1 VKKRILKIILSFI
14 LAGVVLFFVLKPKPQ
29 GTDISDPMP
38 MKYWNTGHD
47 SPLVFYVSGD
57 AGFNSFSK
65 NFSEQIFR
73 NGFDIYALNTKDYF
87 WDEKTA
93 RGSAGDFSGFLEDRF
108 RGRKNKQLVIV
119 GYSFGADALP
129 FILNRFPPETRQRI
143 LKVILIDPSSNGD
156 LKITLASYINE
167 SAAGR
172 WATFPELSKLGDLS
186 FAFILSDFSAYYYPY
201 AKVPLADK
209 QLYRL
214 PGNHR
219 FDGNF
224 KGLASTVAKIIRS
237 AEKQTFSKK
246 R

>member
-1 VKKRILKIILSFI
+1 M
-14 LAGVVLFFVLKPKPQ
+14 VLFFVLKPKPQ

-38 MKYWNTGHD
+38 MKYWNTSHD

-87 WDEKTA
+87 WNEKTPQD
-93 RGSAGDFSGFLEDRF
+93 SAADFSGFLEDQL

-129 FILNRFPPETRQRI
+129 FILNRFPEEIRRRI
-143 LKVILIDPSSNGD
+143 LKIILIDPSTNGD

-172 WATFPELSKLGDLS
+172 WSTFPALRKLDDLS

-201 AKVPLADK
+201 TKVPVADK
-209 QLYRL
+209 ELYRL

-219 FDGNF
+219 FDGNY
-224 KGLASTVAKIIRS
+224 KGLASTVAQIIRT
-237 AEKQTFSKK
+237 AGKKPHSKK
-246 R
+246 PQNLSQ